1 MYKINNTQKILL
13 AIGVGV
19 GVAYVYNRYKK
30 NKKEEG
36 VKDNPTLIKP
46 VNTPPVNTS
55 PVSTTKNLAIEDMSR
70 AEKEEFIID
79 NVSSTPQQDSSG
91 FEGTRFVWNPTI
103 EKMYPVGTIQV
114 GQEPSYMNLG
124 FSGVD
129 GVKNT
134 MTSQKSSSR
143 TISPILQ
150 AENSLKDLTD
160 QEIDLLASLVN
171 TMSNNPSIMSEEQA
185 IDEMGITNQNLIKL
199 IKLKFKKRLNDI
211 KIMKKTA
218 NWEIN
223 WSERKKNRSK
233 DRKEFFDKMGFDKSK
248 LDQLVAQR
256 CGGTTNKAEQKKCVE
271 KCANYLRSQIKN
283 KFDDKLASASVS
295 EKDSINNIRQKSFA
309 HQLTNRSAGGIY
321 GGYRWDGESN
331 ADIENLVDKGLI

>member
-1 MYKINNTQKILL
+1 MMYKINNTQKILL

-30 NKKEEG
+30 NKKQEG
-36 VKDNPTLIKP
+36 VAVKPSP
-46 VNTPPVNTS
+46 VNTIPVNTS
-55 PVSTTKNLAIEDMSR
+55 PVPTTKNLAIEDMSR

-79 NVSSTPQQDSSG
+79 NVSSTAQQDSSG

-114 GQEPSYMNLG
+114 GKEPSYMNLG
-124 FSGVD
+124 FSGAD

-134 MTSQKSSSR
+134 MTSQKSTSR
-143 TISPILQ
+143 TISPVLQ

-171 TMSNNPSIMSEEQA
+171 TMNNNPSIMSEEQA

-199 IKLKFKKRLNDI
+199 IKSKFKKRLNDI
-211 KIMKKTA
+211 KIMKKSESWES
-218 NWEIN
+218 NWR
-223 WSERKKNRSK
+223 ERKKNRSK

-295 EKDSINNIRQKSFA
+295 EKDSINSLRQKSFTE
-309 HQLTNRSAGGIY
+309 QLTNRSAGGIY

>member
-30 NKKEEG
+30 NKKQEG

-46 VNTPPVNTS
+46 VNTPPVNIS

-114 GQEPSYMNLG
+114 GQEPSYMDLG
-124 FSGVD
+124 FSGVNGYKD
-129 GVKNT
+129 KLIT
-134 MTSQKSSSR
+134 IPR
-143 TISPILQ
+143 TISPILR

-199 IKLKFKKRLNDI
+199 IKSKFKKRLNDI
-211 KIMKKTA
+211 KIMKKTP

-223 WSERKKNRSK
+223 WRERKKNRSK
-233 DRKEFFDKMGFDKSK
+233 DRKEFFDKNGFDKSK

-256 CGGTTNKAEQKKCVE
+256 CGDATNKAEQKKCVE

-295 EKDSINNIRQKSFA
+295 EKDSINKLRQKSFTQ
-309 HQLTNRSAGGIY
+309 QLTNRSAGGIY

>member
-30 NKKEEG
+30 NKKQEG
-36 VKDNPTLIKP
+36 VAVKPSP
-46 VNTPPVNTS
+46 VNTIPVNTS
-55 PVSTTKNLAIEDMSR
+55 PVPTTKNLAIEDMSR

-79 NVSSTPQQDSSG
+79 NVSSTAQQDSSG

-114 GQEPSYMNLG
+114 GKEPSYMNLG
-124 FSGVD
+124 FSGAD

-134 MTSQKSSSR
+134 MTSQKSTSR
-143 TISPILQ
+143 TISPVLQ

-171 TMSNNPSIMSEEQA
+171 TMNNNPSIMSEEQA

-199 IKLKFKKRLNDI
+199 IKSKFKKRLNDI
-211 KIMKKTA
+211 KIMKKSESWES
-218 NWEIN
+218 NWR
-223 WSERKKNRSK
+223 ERKKNRSK

-295 EKDSINNIRQKSFA
+295 EKDSINSLRQKSFTE
-309 HQLTNRSAGGIY
+309 QLTNRSAGGIY

>member
-30 NKKEEG
+30 NKKQEG
-36 VKDNPTLIKP
+36 VAVNPSP
-46 VNTPPVNTS
+46 VNTIPVNPS
-55 PVSTTKNLAIEDMSR
+55 PVPTTKNLAIEDMSR

-79 NVSSTPQQDSSG
+79 NVSSTAQQDSSG

-134 MTSQKSSSR
+134 MTPQKSAR

-171 TMSNNPSIMSEEQA
+171 TMNNNPSIMSEEQA

-199 IKLKFKKRLNDI
+199 IKSKFKKRLNDI
-211 KIMKKTA
+211 KIMKKSPS
-218 NWEIN
+218 WESN

-233 DRKEFFDKMGFDKSK
+233 DRKQFFGKMGFDKSK

-295 EKDSINNIRQKSFA
+295 EKDSINSLRQKSFTE
-309 HQLTNRSAGGIY
+309 QLTNRSAGGIY

>member
-36 VKDNPTLIKP
+36 VAVKPSPTPNP
-46 VNTPPVNTS
+46 S
-55 PVSTTKNLAIEDMSR
+55 PVPTTKNLAIEDMSR

-79 NVSSTPQQDSSG
+79 NVSSTAQQDSSG

-129 GVKNT
+129 GAKRT
-134 MTSQKSSSR
+134 M
-143 TISPILQ
+143 SPVFQ

-171 TMSNNPSIMSEEQA
+171 TMNNNPSIMSEEQA

-199 IKLKFKKRLNDI
+199 IKYKFKKRLNDI
-211 KIMKKTA
+211 KIIKKSPS
-218 NWEIN
+218 WENSWI
-223 WSERKKNRSK
+223 ERKKNRSK

-248 LDQLVAQR
+248 LDRLVAQR

-283 KFDDKLASASVS
+283 KFDDK
-295 EKDSINNIRQKSFA
+295 F
-309 HQLTNRSAGGIY
+309 
-321 GGYRWDGESN
+321 
-331 ADIENLVDKGLI
+331 